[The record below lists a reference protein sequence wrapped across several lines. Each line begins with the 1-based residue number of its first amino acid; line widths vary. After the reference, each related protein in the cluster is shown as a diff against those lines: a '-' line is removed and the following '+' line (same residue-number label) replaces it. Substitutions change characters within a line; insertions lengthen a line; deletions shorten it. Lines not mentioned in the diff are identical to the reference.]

1 MVFHSTISFLSVGLF
16 YWSYVSYLK
25 IVGEDMLLSFLN
37 FLMQMS
43 VPHNESD
50 KVARGGLENMTL
62 VEVGGD
68 LLLNLCALSGTCDNN
83 LTLKTLLYRLVRDSA

>member
-1 MVFHSTISFLSVGLF
+1 MVFHSTILFLSLGLF

-83 LTLKTLLYRLVRDSA
+83 LTLKTLLYRLVHDSA

>member
-1 MVFHSTISFLSVGLF
+1 MVFHSTILFLSLGLF

>member
-1 MVFHSTISFLSVGLF
+1 MVLHSTISFLSVGLF